1 MMKYIKQNFGSLWCD
16 EIIKQKDSLNAKNTK
31 TNKQFTIS
39 FDKKY
44 TLSISY
50 VVLEW
55 YAQQMTS
62 SRISK
67 RAEFTSEKYKNKYDI
82 FR

>member
-1 MMKYIKQNFGSLWCD
+1 MI
-16 EIIKQKDSLNAKNTK
+16 
-31 TNKQFTIS
+31 
-39 FDKKY
+39 KKY

-55 YAQQMTS
+55 YAQQLNS